1 MTDTQP
7 LSELLDTF
15 WEGDFTLH
23 ATPAAP
29 ASPAPDPGPAPGPTP
44 GSSPDPGPAPAIAA
58 LGPSGIRIAGR
69 DLATLLAPT
78 YRQLTEPAD

>member
-1 MTDTQP
+1 MTDAQP

-29 ASPAPDPGPAPGPTP
+29 VSPASEPDPAPGSAPGPAP
-44 GSSPDPGPAPAIAA
+44 DPAIAA

-69 DLATLLAPT
+69 DLATLLVPT